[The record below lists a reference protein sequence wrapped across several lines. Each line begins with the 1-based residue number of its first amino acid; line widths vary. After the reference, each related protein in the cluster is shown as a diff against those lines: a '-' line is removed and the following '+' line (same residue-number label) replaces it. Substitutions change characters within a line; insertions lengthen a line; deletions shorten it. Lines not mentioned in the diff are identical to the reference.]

1 MSEIVQEQ
9 PATIA
14 SHPNSSITG
23 DLRLHDFRS
32 RIFRNT
38 RKLRIWLPPG
48 YEEVGN
54 TRRYPV
60 FYLQDGQN
68 LFDRTIAFGGVEW
81 QVDETADRLI
91 RENKIPPLILVGIDN
106 MQEARI
112 REYLPYRSFNP
123 PVLRPQGKHYP
134 EFMLREVMPFVEQ
147 SYRIAKGAENTGIGG
162 SSLGAIVSM
171 YSAMALRGTFGR
183 LLLES
188 PSLFIS
194 NRQLLRD
201 SRAFQDWPHRIFLAM
216 GTRETGREDK
226 DAIFVEDV
234 RELEA
239 ILKRRGLAPERLL
252 VNIQEGAPHSEGA
265 WASRFPEALS
275 FLFGEQSHHL

>member
-1 MSEIVQEQ
+1 M
-9 PATIA
+9 
-14 SHPNSSITG
+14 
-23 DLRLHDFRS
+23 
-32 RIFRNT
+32 
-38 RKLRIWLPPG
+38 KLAI
-48 YEEVGN
+48 

-91 RENKIPPLILVGIDN
+91 REEKDPADN
-106 MQEARI
+106 PGRDRQHAGSSYPRVFTV
-112 REYLPYRSFNP
+112 SVFQST
-123 PVLRPQGKHYP
+123 VLRPQGKHYP
-134 EFMLREVMPFVEQ
+134 DFMLREMMPFVEQ
-147 SYRIAKGAENTGIGG
+147 HYRIAKGAENTGIGG
-162 SSLGAIVSM
+162 SSLGAVISM
-171 YSAMALRGTFGR
+171 YTAMALRGTFGR
-183 LLLES
+183 LLVES

-194 NRQLLRD
+194 SRQLLRD

-234 RELEA
+234 RELGA
-239 ILKRRGLAPERLL
+239 ILKRRGLGTERLM

-265 WASRFPEALS
+265 WAGRFPQALS
-275 FLFGEQSHHL
+275 FLFAEQLHHL